1 MPSFDLFEFYRFL
14 LFVLAASYSLV
25 RVVFFIWWWQVSA
38 DSVLGGAMVR
48 RYLSVLLL
56 RVRFWRF
63 LYEFVVMAG
72 LASILLVLIQ
82 LHWS

>member
-25 RVVFFIWWWQVSA
+25 RVVLFIWWWQVSA

-63 LYEFVVMAG
+63 IYEFVVMAG

>member
-25 RVVFFIWWWQVSA
+25 RVVLFIWWWQVSA

>member
-25 RVVFFIWWWQVSA
+25 RVVLFIWWWQVSA

-63 LYEFVVMAG
+63 IYEFVVMAG
-72 LASILLVLIQ
+72 LASILLVLIE